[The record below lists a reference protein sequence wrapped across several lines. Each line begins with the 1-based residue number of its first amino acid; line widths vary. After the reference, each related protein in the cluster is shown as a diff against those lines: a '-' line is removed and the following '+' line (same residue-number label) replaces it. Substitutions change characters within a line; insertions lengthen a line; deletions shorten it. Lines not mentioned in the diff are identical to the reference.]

1 MVFFQS
7 VFTCCWIRQF
17 HPALFVSTL
26 DFPAPILIFAAGTH
40 LIPQF
45 VFSIT
50 FHNHIWTPSAFELE
64 FKKFLY
70 HEKNLKGFMFIH
82 FVIFSFNL
90 YDFLNCIQVVDFW
103 NRFYLG
109 FGFCTLITN
118 FFYLLLIQ
126 RSSDFLIVSVQYF

>member
-7 VFTCCWIRQF
+7 VFTCYWIRQF

-26 DFPAPILIFAAGTH
+26 GFPALILIFAAGTH

-45 VFSIT
+45 VFST
-50 FHNHIWTPSAFELE
+50 AFHNHIWTPSAFELE

-70 HEKNLKGFMFIH
+70 HEKNLMEFMFIH

-90 YDFLNCIQVVDFW
+90 YDFLNCIQVIDFW

-109 FGFCTLITN
+109 FSFCTLITN
-118 FFYLLLIQ
+118 FFYLLVIQ
-126 RSSDFLIVSVQYF
+126 RSSDFLIVFVQYF